1 MSVARN
7 EFSMCSMPDEK
18 FVFVAGGWND
28 SGVLSSAE
36 RFNLQT
42 KKWENMPKLA
52 ISRQSAGACALNGS
66 VYVFCGAAAN
76 YNILN

>member
-1 MSVARN
+1 
-7 EFSMCSMPDEK
+7 MPEEK

-28 SGVLSSAE
+28 SGVLSSVE

-42 KKWENMPKLA
+42 KNWEQMPQLTNA
-52 ISRQSAGACALNGS
+52 RQSAGACALNGS

-76 YNILN
+76 YSILN